1 MAMDSYEYTAPTVDE
16 AVALGLRELGLR
28 REDVEVEVIRK
39 GSRGILGIGRTDA
52 VVRLTPKPR
61 PTERPGEEKSS
72 PQAAAPVQTTE
83 TVTPTPAPEM
93 STAEVPPLPTEEAP
107 TAEVE
112 AEEPPANTAVAV
124 QEEPTPAQTEEE
136 SLPTAQEIGE
146 LAQGFLS
153 EMLALMGIR
162 AQVELHFVEPD
173 EGDEPVIR
181 LNVVG
186 DNLGMLI
193 GRHGETLNQVQYLI
207 RLMVNQRIHRWVP
220 LLVDV
225 NDYRE
230 ERAERLQRLALR
242 LADQVMA
249 SGRGVALEPMP
260 AADRRQIHLALR
272 DHPHVYTESIGEGDR
287 RKVRILPK

>member
-16 AVALGLRELGLR
+16 AVALGLQELGLR
-28 REDVEVEVIRK
+28 REDVEVEVVRK

-52 VVRLTPKPR
+52 IVRLTPKPR
-61 PTERPGEEKSS
+61 PTERPDEKIP
-72 PQAAAPVQTTE
+72 PQAAAPMQTTAP
-83 TVTPTPAPEM
+83 VTPTPAPEM
-93 STAEVPPLPTEEAP
+93 PTAEAPPLPTEEAP
-107 TAEVE
+107 TAEAE
-112 AEEPPANTAVAV
+112 AEEPPADTTAAV
-124 QEEPTPAQTEEE
+124 QEEPTPAQSEEE
-136 SLPTAQEIGE
+136 GLPAPQEIGE
-146 LAQGFLS
+146 LAQDFLS